1 MGDPFSHGQCDET
14 KQANDFCSGIEA
26 KSDCRV
32 SAGPATSAQ
41 PVELK
46 EISLAAA
53 LFYLGRRV
61 ATSDRCRVPKVFLFL
76 FVFPFEIKSRYS
88 DTARQGRP
96 PRWGILIST
105 AGFDVTRW
113 KRCVHPTNLRVCV
126 CVCDLMNES
135 HKSGWSWLW

>member
-32 SAGPATSAQ
+32 SARPATSAQ

-61 ATSDRCRVPKVFLFL
+61 ATSDRCRVTMVFLFL
-76 FVFPFEIKSRYS
+76 FLLSFP
-88 DTARQGRP
+88 
-96 PRWGILIST
+96 
-105 AGFDVTRW
+105 
-113 KRCVHPTNLRVCV
+113 LR
-126 CVCDLMNES
+126 
-135 HKSGWSWLW
+135 